1 MKHLKGLFE
10 EIKIELDKAYEC
22 EYYSGIIFVHPDDV
36 ESVVR
41 FIYNLYSVEWNSKR
55 KIFTFDNGSVLLID
69 TLERDVPDRYPQH
82 DYAGYEFTTIL
93 IHQDCFSKYNGE
105 KYIPVNKNTFGN
117 GGEQTF
123 IMYML
128 SRKRSESKFSS
139 RMVIL

>member
-10 EIKIELDKAYEC
+10 EIKIELDKAYDC

-41 FIYNLYSVEWNSKR
+41 FVYNLCDADWNSKR
-55 KIFTFDNGSVLLID
+55 NIFTFENGSVLMID
-69 TLERDVPDRYPQH
+69 TLERNGAGHYPQH
-82 DYAGYEFTTIL
+82 DYAGCQFTTIL
-93 IHQDCFSKYNGE
+93 IHQDCFSKYTGE
-105 KYIPVNKNTFGN
+105 KYIPVNKVTFGN

-128 SRKRSESKFSS
+128 SRKRSQSKFSS
-139 RMVIL
+139 RMAIL

>member
-1 MKHLKGLFE
+1 MKHLIGLYE
-10 EIKIELDKAYEC
+10 EIKIELEKVIDC

-41 FIYNLYSVEWNSKR
+41 FVYNLCDADWNSKR
-55 KIFTFDNGSVLLID
+55 NIFTFDNGSILLID
-69 TLERDVPDRYPQH
+69 TLERDGSGCYPH
-82 DYAGYEFTTIL
+82 FDYAGCQFTSII
-93 IHQDCFSKYNGE
+93 IHCKCFDGYK
-105 KYIPVNKNTFGN
+105 GN
-117 GGEQTF
+117 NENF

>member
-22 EYYSGIIFVHPDDV
+22 EYYTGIIFVHPDDV

-41 FIYNLYSVEWNSKR
+41 FVYTLYSVDWNSKR
-55 KIFTFDNGSVLLID
+55 NIFTFDNGSILLID

-82 DYAGYEFTTIL
+82 DYAGYQFTTIL
-93 IHQDCFSKYNGE
+93 IHQDCFSKYTGE
-105 KYIPVNKNTFGN
+105 KYIPVNKVTFGN